1 MNTIEHLK
9 HLGTE
14 TYQVFNRNKTSWV
27 GLLLLLLLI
36 LLAVFAPVIAP
47 YNPVEQN
54 IIQRLQAP
62 SSNFLLGTD
71 YYGRDVLSRIIWGCR
86 VSFIIGA
93 ASVGIAMFFGTILGS
108 LAGYKGGYLDS
119 FLMGVMDVLMSIPTL
134 LMGLLI
140 VAILGPNQMNLIIAL
155 ALTMI
160 PRFARIARAP
170 TIAAKNK
177 TYVEACQAM
186 GFSDIRILVVHIFP
200 NILGELMVMG
210 SMWMATAVRTEAA
223 LSFIGLGVKPPTATL
238 GGMIREGFKDIL
250 SAPWASVYPGLV
262 ILLIVFAANLL
273 GDGLRDA
280 LDPKLRNE
288 N

>member
-1 MNTIEHLK
+1 MNTVARLQ
-9 HLGTE
+9 HLGAE
-14 TYQVFNRNKTSWV
+14 TYHVFNRNKTSWV
-27 GLLLLLLLI
+27 GLILLLVLVALAI
-36 LLAVFAPVIAP
+36 LAPVIAP
-47 YNPVEQN
+47 HNPVEQN
-54 IIQRLQAP
+54 IIQRLQPP
-62 SSNFLLGTD
+62 SSRFLLGTD

-86 VSFIIGA
+86 VSFVIGSVSVA
-93 ASVGIAMFFGTILGS
+93 AAMLFGTMLGS
-108 LAGYKGGYLDS
+108 VAGYKGGYLYN
-119 FLMGVMDVLMSIPTL
+119 FVMGLMDVLMSIPTL

-140 VAILGPNQMNLIIAL
+140 VAILGPSQANLIIAL
-155 ALTMI
+155 ALTMV

-177 TYVEACQAM
+177 TYVEACRAM
-186 GFSDIRILVVHIFP
+186 GFSDIRVLVVHIFP

-238 GGMIREGFKDIL
+238 GGMIREGFKDIM
-250 SAPWASVYPGLV
+250 SAPWASLYPGLV

-280 LDPKLRNE
+280 LDPKLRSDK
-288 N
+288 

>member
-1 MNTIEHLK
+1 MNTVARLQ
-9 HLGTE
+9 HLGAE
-14 TYQVFNRNKTSWV
+14 TYHVFNRNKTSWV
-27 GLLLLLLLI
+27 GLVLLLI
-36 LLAVFAPVIAP
+36 LVVLAILAPVIAP
-47 YNPVEQN
+47 HNPVEQN
-54 IIQRLQAP
+54 IIQRLQPP
-62 SSNFLLGTD
+62 SDRFLLGTD

-86 VSFIIGA
+86 VSFVIGSVSVA
-93 ASVGIAMFFGTILGS
+93 AAMFLGTLLGS
-108 LAGYKGGYLDS
+108 VAGYKGGYLDS
-119 FLMGVMDVLMSIPTL
+119 FVMGLMDVLMSIPTL

-140 VAILGPNQMNLIIAL
+140 VAILGPSQVNLIIAL
-155 ALTMI
+155 ALTMV

-186 GFSDIRILVVHIFP
+186 GFSDIRVLVVHIFP
-200 NILGELMVMG
+200 NILGELLVMG

-238 GGMIREGFKDIL
+238 GGMIREGFKDIM
-250 SAPWASVYPGLV
+250 SAPWASLYPGLV

-280 LDPKLRNE
+280 LDPKLRNDK
-288 N
+288 

>member
-1 MNTIEHLK
+1 MNTLARLK
-9 HLGTE
+9 YLGAE
-14 TYQVFNRNKTSWV
+14 TFYVFNRNKTSWV
-27 GLLLLLLLI
+27 GLVLLLI
-36 LLAVFAPVIAP
+36 LVAMAILAPVIAP

-54 IIQRLQAP
+54 ITHRLQPP
-62 SSNFLLGTD
+62 SSQFLMGTD
-71 YYGRDVLSRIIWGCR
+71 YYGRDVLSRIVWGSR
-86 VSFIIGA
+86 VSFVIG
-93 ASVGIAMFFGTILGS
+93 SVSVAVAMFLGTLLGS
-108 LAGYKGGYLDS
+108 VAGYKGGYFDN
-119 FLMGVMDVLMSIPTL
+119 FVMGLMDVLMSIPTL

-140 VAILGPNQMNLIIAL
+140 VAILGPNQVNLIIAL
-155 ALTMI
+155 ALTMV

-170 TIAAKNK
+170 TISAKSKN
-177 TYVEACQAM
+177 YVEACQAM
-186 GFSDIRILVVHIFP
+186 GFSDLRILVVHIFP

-238 GGMIREGFKDIL
+238 GGMIQEGFKDIM
-250 SAPWASVYPGLV
+250 SAPWASLYPGLM

-288 N
+288 K

>member
-1 MNTIEHLK
+1 MNTTARLQ
-9 HLGTE
+9 HLGAE
-14 TYQVFNRNKTSWV
+14 TYHVFNRNKTSWV
-27 GLLLLLLLI
+27 GLILLLI
-36 LLAVFAPVIAP
+36 LVALAILAPVIAP
-47 YNPVEQN
+47 HNPVEQN
-54 IIQRLQAP
+54 IVQRLQPP
-62 SSNFLLGTD
+62 SARFLLGTD

-86 VSFIIGA
+86 VSFVIGSVSVA
-93 ASVGIAMFFGTILGS
+93 AAMFLGTLLGS
-108 LAGYKGGYLDS
+108 VAGYKGGYLDN
-119 FLMGVMDVLMSIPTL
+119 FVMGVMDVLMSIPTL

-140 VAILGPNQMNLIIAL
+140 VAILGPSQANLIIAL
-155 ALTMI
+155 ALTMV

-186 GFSDIRILVVHIFP
+186 GFSDIRVLVVHIFP

-238 GGMIREGFKDIL
+238 GGMIREGFKDIM
-250 SAPWASVYPGLV
+250 SAPWASLYPGLV

-280 LDPKLRNE
+280 LDPKLRSDK
-288 N
+288 

>member
-1 MNTIEHLK
+1 MNTTARLQ
-9 HLGTE
+9 HLGAE
-14 TYQVFNRNKTSWV
+14 TYHVFNRNKTSWV
-27 GLLLLLLLI
+27 GLVLLLI
-36 LLAVFAPVIAP
+36 LVALAILAPVIAP
-47 YNPVEQN
+47 HNPVEQN
-54 IIQRLQAP
+54 IIQRLQPP
-62 SSNFLLGTD
+62 SARFLLGTD

-86 VSFIIGA
+86 VSFVIGSVSVA
-93 ASVGIAMFFGTILGS
+93 AAMFLGTLLGS
-108 LAGYKGGYLDS
+108 VAGYKGGYLDN
-119 FLMGVMDVLMSIPTL
+119 FVMGVMDVLMSIPTL

-140 VAILGPNQMNLIIAL
+140 VAILGPSQANLIIAL
-155 ALTMI
+155 ALTMV

-186 GFSDIRILVVHIFP
+186 GFSDIRVLVVHIFP

-238 GGMIREGFKDIL
+238 GGMIREGFKDIM
-250 SAPWASVYPGLV
+250 SAPWASLYPGLV

-280 LDPKLRNE
+280 LDPKLRSDK
-288 N
+288 

>member
-1 MNTIEHLK
+1 MNFAARLK
-9 HLGTE
+9 HLGVE
-14 TYQVFNRNKTSWV
+14 TYYVFNRNKTSWV
-27 GLLLLLLLI
+27 GLVLLLI
-36 LLAVFAPVIAP
+36 LLALALLAPVIAP

-54 IIQRLQAP
+54 IIRRLQPP
-62 SSNFLLGTD
+62 SADYLLGTD
-71 YYGRDVLSRIIWGCR
+71 YFGRDVLSRIIWGCR
-86 VSFIIGA
+86 VSFVIGS
-93 ASVGIAMFFGTILGS
+93 ASVAAAMLAGTLLGS
-108 LAGYKGGYLDS
+108 VAGYRGGYLDS
-119 FLMGVMDVLMSIPTL
+119 FLMGLMDVLMSIPTL

-140 VAILGPNQMNLIIAL
+140 VAVLGPSQINLIIAL
-155 ALTMI
+155 ALTMV

-177 TYVEACQAM
+177 TYVEACRAM
-186 GFSDIRILVVHIFP
+186 GFSDVRVLVVHIFP

-250 SAPWASVYPGLV
+250 SAPWASIYPGLV

-280 LDPKLRNE
+280 LDPKLRGDA
-288 N
+288 

>member
-1 MNTIEHLK
+1 MNTVAKLR

-14 TYQVFNRNKTSWV
+14 TYHVFNRNKTSWV
-27 GLLLLLLLI
+27 GLVLLLI
-36 LLAVFAPVIAP
+36 MVVLAILAPVIAP
-47 YNPVEQN
+47 HNPVEQN
-54 IIQRLQAP
+54 IIQRLQPP
-62 SSNFLLGTD
+62 SDRFLLGTD

-86 VSFIIGA
+86 VSFVIGSVSVA
-93 ASVGIAMFFGTILGS
+93 AAMLLGTLVGSV
-108 LAGYKGGYLDS
+108 AGYKGGYLDS
-119 FLMGVMDVLMSIPTL
+119 FVMGVMDVLMSIPTL

-140 VAILGPNQMNLIIAL
+140 VAILGPSQVNLIIAL
-155 ALTMI
+155 ALTMV

-186 GFSDIRILVVHIFP
+186 GFSDIRVLVVHIFP
-200 NILGELMVMG
+200 NILGELLVMG

-238 GGMIREGFKDIL
+238 GGMIREGFKDIM
-250 SAPWASVYPGLV
+250 SAPWASLYPGLV

-280 LDPKLRNE
+280 LDPKLRSDK
-288 N
+288 

>member
-1 MNTIEHLK
+1 MNTVARLQ
-9 HLGTE
+9 HLGAE
-14 TYQVFNRNKTSWV
+14 TYHVFNRNKTSWV
-27 GLLLLLLLI
+27 GLTLLLI
-36 LLAVFAPVIAP
+36 LVALAILAPVIAP
-47 YNPVEQN
+47 HNPVEQN
-54 IIQRLQAP
+54 IVQRLQPP
-62 SSNFLLGTD
+62 SARFLLGTD

-86 VSFIIGA
+86 VSFVIGSVSVA
-93 ASVGIAMFFGTILGS
+93 AAMFLGTLLGS
-108 LAGYKGGYLDS
+108 VAGYKGGYLDN
-119 FLMGVMDVLMSIPTL
+119 FVMGVMDVLMSIPTL

-140 VAILGPNQMNLIIAL
+140 VAILGPSQANLIIAL
-155 ALTMI
+155 ALTMV

-186 GFSDIRILVVHIFP
+186 GFSDIRVLVVHIFP

-238 GGMIREGFKDIL
+238 GGMIREGFKDIM
-250 SAPWASVYPGLV
+250 SAPWASLYPGLV

-280 LDPKLRNE
+280 LDPKLRSDK
-288 N
+288 

>member
-1 MNTIEHLK
+1 MNTVARLQ
-9 HLGTE
+9 HLGAE
-14 TYQVFNRNKTSWV
+14 TYHVFNRNKTSWV
-27 GLLLLLLLI
+27 GLILLLI
-36 LLAVFAPVIAP
+36 LVALAILAPVIAP
-47 YNPVEQN
+47 HNPVEQN
-54 IIQRLQAP
+54 IIQRLQPP
-62 SSNFLLGTD
+62 SSQFLLGTD

-86 VSFIIGA
+86 VSFVIGSISVA
-93 ASVGIAMFFGTILGS
+93 AAMLLGTLLGS
-108 LAGYKGGYLDS
+108 VAGYKGGYLDS
-119 FLMGVMDVLMSIPTL
+119 FVMGVMDVLMSIPTL

-140 VAILGPNQMNLIIAL
+140 VAILGPSQANLIIAL
-155 ALTMI
+155 ALTMV

-186 GFSDIRILVVHIFP
+186 GFSDIRVLVVHIFP
-200 NILGELMVMG
+200 NILGELLVMG

-238 GGMIREGFKDIL
+238 GGMIREGFKDIM
-250 SAPWASVYPGLV
+250 SAPWASLYPGLV

-280 LDPKLRNE
+280 LDPKLRNDK
-288 N
+288 

>member
-1 MNTIEHLK
+1 MNTVARLQ
-9 HLGTE
+9 HLGAE
-14 TYQVFNRNKTSWV
+14 TYHVFNRNKTSWV
-27 GLLLLLLLI
+27 GLILLLI
-36 LLAVFAPVIAP
+36 LVALAILAPVIAP
-47 YNPVEQN
+47 HNPVEQN
-54 IIQRLQAP
+54 IIQRLQPP
-62 SSNFLLGTD
+62 SSRFLLGTD

-86 VSFIIGA
+86 VSFVIGSVSVA
-93 ASVGIAMFFGTILGS
+93 AAMLFGTLLGS
-108 LAGYKGGYLDS
+108 IAGYKGGYLDN
-119 FLMGVMDVLMSIPTL
+119 FVMGVMDVLMSIPTL

-140 VAILGPNQMNLIIAL
+140 VAILGPSQANLIIAL
-155 ALTMI
+155 ALTMV

-186 GFSDIRILVVHIFP
+186 GFSDIRVLVVHIFP

-238 GGMIREGFKDIL
+238 GGMIREGFKDIM
-250 SAPWASVYPGLV
+250 SAPWASLYPGLV

-280 LDPKLRNE
+280 LDPKLRSDK
-288 N
+288 

>member
-1 MNTIEHLK
+1 M
-9 HLGTE
+9 
-14 TYQVFNRNKTSWV
+14 
-27 GLLLLLLLI
+27 LI
-36 LLAVFAPVIAP
+36 LVALAILAPVIAP
-47 YNPVEQN
+47 HNPVEQN
-54 IIQRLQAP
+54 IVQRLQPP
-62 SSNFLLGTD
+62 SARFLLGTD

-86 VSFIIGA
+86 VSFVIGSVSVA
-93 ASVGIAMFFGTILGS
+93 AAMFLGTLLGS
-108 LAGYKGGYLDS
+108 VAGYKGGYLDN
-119 FLMGVMDVLMSIPTL
+119 FVMGVMDVLMSIPTL

-140 VAILGPNQMNLIIAL
+140 VAILGPSQANLIIAL
-155 ALTMI
+155 ALTMV

-186 GFSDIRILVVHIFP
+186 GFSDIRVLVVHIFP

-238 GGMIREGFKDIL
+238 GGMIREGFKDIM
-250 SAPWASVYPGLV
+250 SAPWASLYPGLV

-280 LDPKLRNE
+280 LDPKLRSDK
-288 N
+288 

>member
-1 MNTIEHLK
+1 MNTVARLQ
-9 HLGTE
+9 HLGAE
-14 TYQVFNRNKTSWV
+14 TYHVFNRNKTSWV
-27 GLLLLLLLI
+27 GLILLLI
-36 LLAVFAPVIAP
+36 LVALAILAPVIAP
-47 YNPVEQN
+47 HNPVEQN
-54 IIQRLQAP
+54 IIQRLQPP
-62 SSNFLLGTD
+62 SSRFLLGTD

-86 VSFIIGA
+86 VSFVIGSVSVA
-93 ASVGIAMFFGTILGS
+93 AAMLFGTLLGS
-108 LAGYKGGYLDS
+108 VAGYKGGYLDN
-119 FLMGVMDVLMSIPTL
+119 FVMGLMDVLMSIPTL

-140 VAILGPNQMNLIIAL
+140 VAILGPSQANLIIAL
-155 ALTMI
+155 ALTMV

-186 GFSDIRILVVHIFP
+186 GFSDIRVLVVHIFP

-238 GGMIREGFKDIL
+238 GGMIREGFKDIM
-250 SAPWASVYPGLV
+250 SAPWASLYPGLV

-280 LDPKLRNE
+280 LDPKLRNDK
-288 N
+288 

>member
-1 MNTIEHLK
+1 MNVMTRLK
-9 HLGTE
+9 HLGAE

-27 GLLLLLLLI
+27 GLVLLLI
-36 LLAVFAPVIAP
+36 LVAVAILAPVIAP
-47 YNPVEQN
+47 HNPVEQN
-54 IIQRLQAP
+54 IMQRLQPP
-62 SSNFLLGTD
+62 SERFPLGTD

-86 VSFIIGA
+86 VSFVIGSI
-93 ASVGIAMFFGTILGS
+93 SVLAAMFLGTMLGS
-108 LAGYKGGYLDS
+108 VAGYKGGYFDG
-119 FLMGVMDVLMSIPTL
+119 FIMGLMDVLMSIPTL

-140 VAILGPNQMNLIIAL
+140 VAILGPSQTNLIIAL
-155 ALTMI
+155 ALTMV

-170 TIAAKNK
+170 TIAAKSK
-177 TYVEACQAM
+177 TYVEACRAM
-186 GFSDIRILVVHIFP
+186 GFSDIRVLVVHIFP

-238 GGMIREGFKDIL
+238 GGMIREGFKDIM
-250 SAPWASVYPGLV
+250 SAPWASLYPGLV

-288 N
+288 T

>member
-1 MNTIEHLK
+1 MNTVARLQ
-9 HLGTE
+9 HLGAE
-14 TYQVFNRNKTSWV
+14 TYHVFNRNKTSWV
-27 GLLLLLLLI
+27 GLILLLVLVALAI
-36 LLAVFAPVIAP
+36 LAPVIAP
-47 YNPVEQN
+47 HNPVEQN
-54 IIQRLQAP
+54 IIQRLQPP
-62 SSNFLLGTD
+62 SSRFLLGTD

-86 VSFIIGA
+86 VSFVIGSVSVA
-93 ASVGIAMFFGTILGS
+93 AAMLFGTMLGS
-108 LAGYKGGYLDS
+108 VAGYKGGYLDN
-119 FLMGVMDVLMSIPTL
+119 FVMGLMDVLMSIPTL

-140 VAILGPNQMNLIIAL
+140 VAILGPSQANLIIAL
-155 ALTMI
+155 ALTMV

-177 TYVEACQAM
+177 TYVEACRAM
-186 GFSDIRILVVHIFP
+186 GFSDIRVLVVHIFP

-238 GGMIREGFKDIL
+238 GGMIREGFKDIM
-250 SAPWASVYPGLV
+250 SAPWASLYPGLV

-280 LDPKLRNE
+280 LDPKLRSDK
-288 N
+288 

>member
-1 MNTIEHLK
+1 MNTTARLQ
-9 HLGTE
+9 HLGAE
-14 TYQVFNRNKTSWV
+14 TYHVFNRNKTSWV
-27 GLLLLLLLI
+27 GLILLLI
-36 LLAVFAPVIAP
+36 LVALAILAPVIAP
-47 YNPVEQN
+47 HNPVEQN
-54 IIQRLQAP
+54 IIERLQPP
-62 SSNFLLGTD
+62 SARFLLGTD

-86 VSFIIGA
+86 VSFVIGSVSVA
-93 ASVGIAMFFGTILGS
+93 AAMFLGTLLGS
-108 LAGYKGGYLDS
+108 VAGYKGGYLDN
-119 FLMGVMDVLMSIPTL
+119 FVMGVMDVLMSIPTL

-140 VAILGPNQMNLIIAL
+140 VAILGPSQANLIIAL
-155 ALTMI
+155 ALTMV

-186 GFSDIRILVVHIFP
+186 GFSDIRVLVVHIFP

-238 GGMIREGFKDIL
+238 GGMIREGFKDIM
-250 SAPWASVYPGLV
+250 SAPWASLYPGLV

-280 LDPKLRNE
+280 LDPKLRSDK
-288 N
+288 

>member
-1 MNTIEHLK
+1 MNMAGRLK

-27 GLLLLLLLI
+27 GLVLLLFMVLV
-36 LLAVFAPVIAP
+36 AVLAPVIAP
-47 YNPVEQN
+47 YNPVEQH
-54 IIQRLQAP
+54 IIKRLQPP
-62 SSNFLLGTD
+62 SAEFWLGTD
-71 YYGRDVLSRIIWGCR
+71 YYGRDVLSRMIWGCR
-86 VSFIIGA
+86 ISIVIGVGA
-93 ASVGIAMFFGTILGS
+93 VGIAMFFGTLLGS
-108 LAGYKGGYLDS
+108 IAGYKGGYLDN
-119 FLMGVMDVLMSIPTL
+119 FVMGTMDVVMSIPSL

-140 VAILGPNQMNLIIAL
+140 VAVLGPSQMNLIIAL

-177 TYVEACQAM
+177 VYVEACQVM
-186 GFSDIRILVVHIFP
+186 GLSDSRTLLVHIFP
-200 NILGELMVMG
+200 NIMGELIVMA
-210 SMWMATAVRTEAA
+210 SMWMATAVRMEAG
-223 LSFIGLGVKPPTATL
+223 LSFIGLGLKPPTATL
-238 GGMIREGFKDIL
+238 GGMIKEGFKDIM
-250 SAPWASVYPGLV
+250 SAPWASVYPGLA

-288 N
+288 R

>member
-1 MNTIEHLK
+1 MNTTARLQ
-9 HLGTE
+9 HLGAE
-14 TYQVFNRNKTSWV
+14 TYHVFNRNKTSWA
-27 GLLLLLLLI
+27 GLVLLLI
-36 LLAVFAPVIAP
+36 LVALAILAPVIAP
-47 YNPVEQN
+47 HNPVEQN
-54 IIQRLQAP
+54 IIERLQPP
-62 SSNFLLGTD
+62 SARFLLGTD

-86 VSFIIGA
+86 VSFVIGSVSVA
-93 ASVGIAMFFGTILGS
+93 AAMFLGTLLGS
-108 LAGYKGGYLDS
+108 VAGYKGGYLDN
-119 FLMGVMDVLMSIPTL
+119 FVMGVMDVLMSIPTL

-140 VAILGPNQMNLIIAL
+140 VAILGPSQANLIIAL
-155 ALTMI
+155 ALTMV

-186 GFSDIRILVVHIFP
+186 GFSDIRVLVVHIFP

-238 GGMIREGFKDIL
+238 GGMIREGFKDIM
-250 SAPWASVYPGLV
+250 SAPWASLYPGLV

-280 LDPKLRNE
+280 LDPKLRSDK
-288 N
+288 

>member
-1 MNTIEHLK
+1 MNTVARLQHF
-9 HLGTE
+9 GAE
-14 TYQVFNRNKTSWV
+14 TYHVFNRNKTSWV
-27 GLLLLLLLI
+27 GLVLLLI
-36 LLAVFAPVIAP
+36 LVVLAILAPVIAP
-47 YNPVEQN
+47 HNPVEQN
-54 IIQRLQAP
+54 IIQRLQPP
-62 SSNFLLGTD
+62 SDRFLLGTD

-86 VSFIIGA
+86 VSFVIGSVSVA
-93 ASVGIAMFFGTILGS
+93 AAMILGTLLGS
-108 LAGYKGGYLDS
+108 VAGYKGGYLDS
-119 FLMGVMDVLMSIPTL
+119 FVMGLMDVLMSIPTL

-140 VAILGPNQMNLIIAL
+140 VAILGPSQVNLIIAL
-155 ALTMI
+155 ALTMV

-186 GFSDIRILVVHIFP
+186 GFSDIRVLVVHIFP
-200 NILGELMVMG
+200 NILGELLVMG

-238 GGMIREGFKDIL
+238 GGMIREGFKDIM
-250 SAPWASVYPGLV
+250 SAPWASLYPGLV

-280 LDPKLRNE
+280 LDPKLRNDQ
-288 N
+288 

>member
-1 MNTIEHLK
+1 MNTTARLQ
-9 HLGTE
+9 HLGAE
-14 TYQVFNRNKTSWV
+14 TYHVFNRNKTSWV
-27 GLLLLLLLI
+27 GLVLLLI
-36 LLAVFAPVIAP
+36 LVALAILAPVIAP
-47 YNPVEQN
+47 HNPVEQN
-54 IIQRLQAP
+54 IIERLQPP
-62 SSNFLLGTD
+62 SARFLLGTD

-86 VSFIIGA
+86 VSFVIGSVSVA
-93 ASVGIAMFFGTILGS
+93 AAMFLGTLLGS
-108 LAGYKGGYLDS
+108 VAGYKGGYLDN
-119 FLMGVMDVLMSIPTL
+119 FVMGVMDVLMSIPTL

-140 VAILGPNQMNLIIAL
+140 VAILGPSQANLIIAL
-155 ALTMI
+155 ALTMV

-186 GFSDIRILVVHIFP
+186 GFSDIRVLVVHIFP

-238 GGMIREGFKDIL
+238 GGMIREGFKDIM
-250 SAPWASVYPGLV
+250 SAPWASLYPGLV

-280 LDPKLRNE
+280 LDPKLRSDK
-288 N
+288 

>member
-1 MNTIEHLK
+1 MNTTARLQ
-9 HLGTE
+9 HLGAE
-14 TYQVFNRNKTSWV
+14 TYHVFNRNKTSWV
-27 GLLLLLLLI
+27 GLVLLLI
-36 LLAVFAPVIAP
+36 LVALAILAPVIAP
-47 YNPVEQN
+47 HNPVEQN
-54 IIQRLQAP
+54 IIDRLQPP
-62 SSNFLLGTD
+62 SARFLLGTD

-86 VSFIIGA
+86 VSFVIGSVSVA
-93 ASVGIAMFFGTILGS
+93 AAMLLGTLLGS
-108 LAGYKGGYLDS
+108 VAGYKGGYLDN
-119 FLMGVMDVLMSIPTL
+119 FVMGVMDVLMSIPTL

-140 VAILGPNQMNLIIAL
+140 VAILGPSQANLIIAL
-155 ALTMI
+155 ALTMV

-186 GFSDIRILVVHIFP
+186 GFSDIRVLVVHIFP

-238 GGMIREGFKDIL
+238 GGMIREGFKDIM
-250 SAPWASVYPGLV
+250 SAPWASLYPGLV

-280 LDPKLRNE
+280 LDPKLRSDK
-288 N
+288 

>member
-1 MNTIEHLK
+1 MNTVAKLQ

-14 TYQVFNRNKTSWV
+14 TYHVFNRNKTSWV
-27 GLLLLLLLI
+27 GLVLLLI
-36 LLAVFAPVIAP
+36 LVVLAILAPVIAP
-47 YNPVEQN
+47 HNPVEQN
-54 IIQRLQAP
+54 IIQRLQPP
-62 SSNFLLGTD
+62 SDRFLLGTD

-86 VSFIIGA
+86 VSFVIGSVSVA
-93 ASVGIAMFFGTILGS
+93 AAMLLGTLLGS
-108 LAGYKGGYLDS
+108 VAGYKGGYLDS
-119 FLMGVMDVLMSIPTL
+119 FVMGVMDVLMSIPTL

-140 VAILGPNQMNLIIAL
+140 VAILGPSQVNLIIAL
-155 ALTMI
+155 ALTMV

-186 GFSDIRILVVHIFP
+186 GFSDIRVLVVHIFP
-200 NILGELMVMG
+200 NILGELLVMG

-238 GGMIREGFKDIL
+238 GGMIREGFKDIM
-250 SAPWASVYPGLV
+250 SAPWASLYPGLV

-280 LDPKLRNE
+280 LDPKLRSDK
-288 N
+288 

>member
-1 MNTIEHLK
+1 MNTVAKLQ

-14 TYQVFNRNKTSWV
+14 TYHVFNRNKTSWV
-27 GLLLLLLLI
+27 GLVLLLI
-36 LLAVFAPVIAP
+36 MVVLAILAPVIAP
-47 YNPVEQN
+47 HNPVEQN
-54 IIQRLQAP
+54 IIQRLQPP
-62 SSNFLLGTD
+62 SDRFLLGTD

-86 VSFIIGA
+86 VSFVIGSVSVA
-93 ASVGIAMFFGTILGS
+93 AAMLIGTLLGS
-108 LAGYKGGYLDS
+108 VAGYKGGYLDS
-119 FLMGVMDVLMSIPTL
+119 FVMGVMDVLMSIPTL

-140 VAILGPNQMNLIIAL
+140 VAILGPSQVNLIIAL
-155 ALTMI
+155 ALTMV

-186 GFSDIRILVVHIFP
+186 GFSDIRVLVVHIFP
-200 NILGELMVMG
+200 NILGELLVMG

-238 GGMIREGFKDIL
+238 GGMIREGFKDIM
-250 SAPWASVYPGLV
+250 SAPWASLYPGLV

-280 LDPKLRNE
+280 LDPKLRSDK
-288 N
+288 